1 MPEFDLLVVGEINP
15 DLVLCGDNLA
25 PAFGQ
30 AEKLVEAATL
40 TIGSSSAI
48 MACGAARLGLRVAFA
63 GIVGDDV
70 FGHFMLEA
78 MAARG
83 IDVSACI
90 IDRTLATGF
99 SVILSQPHD
108 RAILT
113 HLGAIAALQAR
124 QIDPTMLRRARHL
137 HVGSYFLLD
146 ALRPDLPD
154 LYAQA
159 HQAGLTTSLDTNW
172 DPRGDWDGGLAR
184 LLTECDILLPNET
197 EATLIAQCNDLDK
210 ALDVLA
216 DRVSILAVKLG
227 ADGALAR
234 HGDRLVRAP
243 ALPVPVIDT
252 TGAGDSFDAGFLYGY
267 LNDWSL
273 ERTLELACACGSL
286 STRAAGG
293 TEGQAT
299 LAEAIKALEKAQDER
314 TRAGQNVRH
323 SR

>member
-1 MPEFDLLVVGEINP
+1 MPDFDLLVVGEINP
-15 DLVLCGDNLA
+15 DLILRGHNLA

-48 MACGAARLGLRVAFA
+48 MACGAARLGMRVAFV
-63 GIVGDDV
+63 GVVGDDA
-70 FGHFMLEA
+70 FGRFMLEA

-83 IDVSACI
+83 VDVSACI
-90 IDRTLATGF
+90 IERTLATGF

-113 HLGAIAALQAR
+113 HLGTIAALQAK
-124 QIDPTMLRRARHL
+124 QIDLTLLRRARHL

-154 LYAQA
+154 LYVRA
-159 HQAGLTTSLDTNW
+159 HRAGLTTSLDTNW

-184 LLTECDILLPNET
+184 LLTECDIFLPNET
-197 EATLIAQCNDLDK
+197 EARLIAKCDDLDK
-210 ALDVLA
+210 TMDVLA
-216 DRVSILAVKLG
+216 GQVSILAVKLG

-234 HGDRLVRAP
+234 HGDRLIRAP
-243 ALPVPVIDT
+243 SLPVHVKDT

-267 LNDWSL
+267 LNNWSL
-273 ERTLELACACGSL
+273 ERSLRLACACGSL

-299 LAEAIKALEKAQDER
+299 LAEAVQALAKAQDER
-314 TRAGQNVRH
+314 T
-323 SR
+323 